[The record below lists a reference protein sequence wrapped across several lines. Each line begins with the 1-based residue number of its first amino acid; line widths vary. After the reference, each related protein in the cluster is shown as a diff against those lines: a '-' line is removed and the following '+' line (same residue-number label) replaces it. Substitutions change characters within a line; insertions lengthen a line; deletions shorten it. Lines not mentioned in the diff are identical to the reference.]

1 MEVQPQL
8 VLLQKTLLNIEGLG
22 RQLYPDLDLWQTAKP
37 ILEQWM
43 KEKASPQA
51 AFKTLQQEAPN
62 WLHTLPTLPRLIQD
76 IGQQV
81 QGGKLK
87 MQLSS
92 KDLEK
97 IQQEIHKSSQR
108 TTTTISGAAFI
119 IAAAIIKT
127 LDGSE
132 ATMFAEIP
140 ILSYLLGLLG
150 VLFLLSSFKK
160 H

>member
-1 MEVQPQL
+1 
-8 VLLQKTLLNIEGLG
+8 
-22 RQLYPDLDLWQTAKP
+22 
-37 ILEQWM
+37 
-43 KEKASPQA
+43 
-51 AFKTLQQEAPN
+51 
-62 WLHTLPTLPRLIQD
+62 
-76 IGQQV
+76 
-81 QGGKLK
+81 

-150 VLFLLSSFKK
+150 VLLLLSSFKK